1 MAEAAEGKRAKRGQG
16 EGSYTRL
23 PDGKVRWRIMA
34 STPAGEKRT
43 RSGTAK
49 NMTAAREAV
58 RQAKAEIEREHLP
71 PSRGLTLGEL
81 LGEYIAAR
89 RGKIKAESTAR
100 DYIYTAGKYITPSLG
115 QVKAGK
121 LSAQRLRAYYI
132 ELEAGGLGYRTREKI
147 HGLLRAAYT
156 WGTAEGLVTVNPTAH
171 ARPQRPAVEGAPRLK
186 AFTPEQAELFYLAA
200 RADRWGWP
208 LAFALAT
215 GLRPGEVLGLRWVDV
230 TFTSEAAAVV
240 RVERTRSVSGGKIYE
255 STPKTERGRRS
266 LHISGDAVELLKMS
280 QAQAEKESGARLR
293 DRGREY
299 QSTGYVF
306 VTRAGTPYRLDNLR
320 RPMGRICQAAGVPV
334 LTPHKLRHTY
344 ASVMAA
350 GGVSVEVLSK
360 RLGHKD
366 PSVTRGIYRHVY
378 DGEGEGLT
386 YDPIPPAPEPEPTER
401 RRVKVRGRRAQGESG
416 SAGVAEGDALP
427 THPSVAQRGKA

>member
-1 MAEAAEGKRAKRGQG
+1 
-16 EGSYTRL
+16 
-23 PDGKVRWRIMA
+23 
-34 STPAGEKRT
+34 
-43 RSGTAK
+43 
-49 NMTAAREAV
+49 MTAAREAV
-58 RQAKAEIEREHLP
+58 RAARAEIEREHLP
-71 PSRGLTLGEL
+71 ASRGLTLGEL
-81 LGEYIAAR
+81 VSEYVTAR

-100 DYIYTAGKYITPSLG
+100 DYTYTAEKYILPSLG
-115 QVKAGK
+115 QLKAGK
-121 LSAQRLRAYYI
+121 VSAQRLRAYYS
-132 ELEAGGLGYRTREKI
+132 ELEVSGLGYRTREKI

-156 WGTAEGLVTVNPTAH
+156 WGSAEGLVTVNPTAH

-186 AFTPEQAELFYLAA
+186 AFTPEQAARFYLAA

-215 GLRPGEVLGLRWVDV
+215 GLRPGEVLGLRWDDV
-230 TFTSEAAAVV
+230 TFTPEGAAVV

-266 LHISGDAVELLKMS
+266 LTVAGDAVELLRLS
-280 QAQAEKESGARLR
+280 QAQAEKERGARLR

-299 QSTGYVF
+299 QPTGYVF

-320 RPMGRICQAAGVPV
+320 RPMGRICQAAEVPV

-366 PSVTRGIYRHVY
+366 PNVTRGIYRHVY

-386 YDPIPPAPEPEPTER
+386 FDPLTPPAQPDPRER
-401 RRVKVRGRRAQGESG
+401 QRVKVRARLAQGEGG
-416 SAGVAEGDALP
+416 SAGGAESSP
-427 THPSVAQRGKA
+427 TPVTPSAAKRAKA